1 MYKDSLDCC
10 YAVMEE
16 LEDLDCIMHNVRDL
30 VEWVCKDKGDYYRI
44 YANDFNQQY
53 ETHLKRNPEELMAMF
68 AWFIKYVD
76 SQIASKYAEYEM
88 YSSYILDDMEEE
100 YIEDCKI
107 LYKGSSKCDN
117 CMEVACPYSAPNN
130 EKSGSRQTPCDIP
143 EIGCPY
149 DAQGGDD
156 CRRYCG
162 LGVDE

>member
-76 SQIASKYAEYEM
+76 SQIASKFAEYEM
-88 YSSYILDDMEEE
+88 YASDILDQQFFEETAE
-100 YIEDCKI
+100 CIKEHTVNGNWITKEDCYECHNPDCPI
-107 LYKGSSKCDN
+107 WCELSSRP
-117 CMEVACPYSAPNN
+117 AF
-130 EKSGSRQTPCDIP
+130 
-143 EIGCPY
+143 
-149 DAQGGDD
+149 
-156 CRRYCG
+156 
-162 LGVDE
+162 